1 MFVFCCVLPA
11 ANKSR
16 DDDMMM
22 MILDTDS
29 DRVLFDVFSLSLFL
43 CVIKIIMSYGGD
55 CVHKELTC
63 VFGGCY

>member
-29 DRVLFDVFSLSLFL
+29 DRVLFDVFSLSLFYVSL
-43 CVIKIIMSYGGD
+43 K
-55 CVHKELTC
+55 L
-63 VFGGCY
+63 